1 MYYKSLYYTWFI
13 NNNLNVP
20 QVAQQLQAR
29 LNVQMSI
36 SEDLQRKFNDI
47 SNAPEDD
54 SDNATVTSPARKR
67 CRTDNPD
74 DDDLEE
80 AEKDEVKHLARH
92 FVIMHGPWLKQKLIF
107 QVELVDD
114 EDYDEKERFKD
125 TNTMVQGQLREIRG
139 LLPEKYLEDSFM
151 AKWLSK
157 SVSNVCFLYK
167 CTNCSISSSREWTH
181 NAPTLLHA
189 SGNLPPPY
197 SASTHWI

>member
-67 CRTDNPD
+67 RRTDNPD
-74 DDDLEE
+74 DNDLEE
-80 AEKDEVKHLARH
+80 AEKDEVKRLGHR
-92 FVIMHGPWLKQKLIF
+92 FVIMHSECQGYGNPQGYIAGVRRGRGRGMIF
-107 QVELVDD
+107 ETPGIPLPLW
-114 EDYDEKERFKD
+114 
-125 TNTMVQGQLREIRG
+125 GGIR
-139 LLPEKYLEDSFM
+139 
-151 AKWLSK
+151 
-157 SVSNVCFLYK
+157 V
-167 CTNCSISSSREWTH
+167 
-181 NAPTLLHA
+181 
-189 SGNLPPPY
+189 
-197 SASTHWI
+197 